1 MSIAVGLVGIDC
13 IVLATDSRVI
23 EESEACKTHHD
34 YAKKLRELCNSVGI
48 MRVGGNRGYSR
59 WLIELYQE
67 ILNDIPEEEKQ
78 KISGISSVARHFSR
92 VVKNDYSFYAK
103 GVPPSFQN
111 ASGYVMEFV
120 LAGYTSEGE
129 PRLVSLS
136 SAPKEPRFAPCI
148 MNPYYI
154 TGITTVGEY
163 IIGKEKKRLY
173 KGLKMEV
180 LKQIAVR
187 IVLETAKHDDRVGG
201 KIQMASITKE
211 DGYVELNPKDLRDYG
226 KRKTTTS

>member
-1 MSIAVGLVGIDC
+1 MLNGLP
-13 IVLATDSRVI
+13 
-23 EESEACKTHHD
+23 K
-34 YAKKLRELCNSVGI
+34 
-48 MRVGGNRGYSR
+48 
-59 WLIELYQE
+59 
-67 ILNDIPEEEKQ
+67 EEKQ
-78 KISGISSVARHFSR
+78 KISGIRSVARHFSGF
-92 VVKNDYSFYAK
+92 VKNDYSFYAE
-103 GVPPSFQN
+103 GVPSSFLN
-111 ASGYVMEFV
+111 TSGYVMEFV

-163 IIGKEKKRLY
+163 IIDKEKKRIY
-173 KGLKMEV
+173 DGLKMGA

-211 DGYVELNPKDLRDYG
+211 DGYIELNSKEIEG
-226 KRKTTTS
+226 MVKTENNHELT